1 MSGPTMWICAAG
13 DLSPLLLDV
22 VDFVNMFLF
31 RSVVN
36 LFPSGNGPFSD
47 EQRSPRAYFLD
58 VRAVRLVVN
67 PCAALLIE
75 KIAHFQIGN
84 KLVLSIEKK

>member
-1 MSGPTMWICAAG
+1 MWICAAA
-13 DLSPLLLDV
+13 DLPRGFVGV
-22 VDFVNMFLF
+22 VDFANISLF

-36 LFPSGNGPFSD
+36 LFPSGNGPFSPCPD
-47 EQRSPRAYFLD
+47 ELRSPRAYFLD

-84 KLVLSIEKK
+84 KLVLSIETK